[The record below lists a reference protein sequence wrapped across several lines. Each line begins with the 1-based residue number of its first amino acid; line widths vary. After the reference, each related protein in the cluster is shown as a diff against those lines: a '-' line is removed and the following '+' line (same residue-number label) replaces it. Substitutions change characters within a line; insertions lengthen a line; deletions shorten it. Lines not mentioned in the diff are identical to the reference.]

1 MSSSVPKLKAFDEF
15 ASEYDRWFDSH
26 AFAYQSE
33 VEAIHRFVP
42 EKGLGVEIG
51 VGTGRFSVPFSI
63 TIGVEPS
70 EAMAAIARSRG
81 MRVHLARAEQLPF
94 ESEHFDFALMV
105 TTLCFVEDPQAALSE
120 AYRILKPAGSLIL
133 AIIDKN
139 TPLGKTYESMK
150 AVNKFYREATFYTTG
165 EVLALLRQ
173 ECFAHIVACQT
184 IFSNP
189 ETMNAPDNVRD
200 GYGEG
205 AFVVF
210 SAVKINQGT

>member
-1 MSSSVPKLKAFDEF
+1 MNNISGDVTVFDQF
-15 ASEYDRWFDSH
+15 AEEYDRWFDTH
-26 AFAYQSE
+26 LFAFQSE

-42 EKGLGVEIG
+42 TKGLGVEIG

-63 TIGVEPS
+63 TICVEPS
-70 EAMAAIARSRG
+70 PAMAAIAHSRG
-81 MRVHLARAEQLPF
+81 ITVHLARAEQLPF

-120 AYRILKPAGSLIL
+120 ACRILKPAGSLIL
-133 AIIDKN
+133 AIIDKD
-139 TPLGKTYESMK
+139 TELGRTYEAMK
-150 AVNKFYREATFYTTG
+150 ASNKFYRDATFYTTR
-165 EVLALLRQ
+165 EVLALLQQVGFTR
-173 ECFAHIVACQT
+173 IVACQT

-205 AFVVF
+205 AFVVL
-210 SAVKINQGT
+210 SATKFNQGK